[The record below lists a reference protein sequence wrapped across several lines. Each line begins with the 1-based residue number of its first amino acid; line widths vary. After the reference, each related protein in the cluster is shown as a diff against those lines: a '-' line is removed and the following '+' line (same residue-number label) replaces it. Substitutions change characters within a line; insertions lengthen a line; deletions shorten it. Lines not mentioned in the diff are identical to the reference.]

1 MSTLLK
7 IDVST
12 RGPLSI
18 SRKLSSRFLEQWR
31 QVHTNGKVI
40 ERDIATT
47 EIPFLQLPWIV
58 ANFNKASARTDEQRV
73 LLKFSDDLVAELQ
86 RADQYLIATPMYNF
100 GIPAKLK
107 AYVDHI

>member
-47 EIPFLQLPWIV
+47 EIPFSSSIGSLQISTRRPP
-58 ANFNKASARTDEQRV
+58 E
-73 LLKFSDDLVAELQ
+73 
-86 RADQYLIATPMYNF
+86 PMSKGCSSSLAMSWLRNSSER
-100 GIPAKLK
+100 INT
-107 AYVDHI
+107 